1 MGSLHLAGQLHLFN
15 HRLIIRLRHPRPK
28 LAPNLIYNSTD
39 LTPSSAGPTDDGVG
53 RRLWNQHAAC
63 AFWQPWETPIDDLSA
78 NLAAPAPVAS
88 AGNLQEAP
96 LGRS

>member
-1 MGSLHLAGQLHLFN
+1 MGSLHLAGHPN
-15 HRLIIRLRHPRPK
+15 PSDHRLIIRPRYPKPK

-39 LTPSSAGPTDDGVG
+39 LIPSSTDPTDDGAD
-53 RRLWNQHAAC
+53 RRLWSQHAAC